1 MTGTD
6 PALFEALGAR
16 AQTFRIARGALLQIA

>member
-6 PALFEALGAR
+6 PALFDAVDAAAIRLHIGS
-16 AQTFRIARGALLQIA
+16 RGIGPA